1 MGAIKRFWEE
11 GTLELYGRVT
21 SETLSVA
28 LQEAQRRLIS
38 QGKEVARM
46 DRSKLLGIV
55 DMATGS

>member
-11 GTLELYGRVT
+11 VTLELYGRVT
-21 SETLSVA
+21 SETLSLS